1 MILRAAAFCGLT
13 LAAVAAGAQAQE
25 TIEVVPLDP
34 LPESEALG
42 EQGPELAPQI
52 HVTQGSAGRLRVLD
66 KITGVVTDLALALGE
81 SAVVGH
87 LTITLGDCRF
97 PTDNPAGDAFG
108 ELTISYD
115 VAATP
120 IFVGWMIAS
129 APALNALDHPRYD
142 VWMLSCLT
150 S

>member
-1 MILRAAAFCGLT
+1 MILRAALYS
-13 LAAVAAGAQAQE
+13 LLLVAGSAWAQE
-25 TIEVVPLDP
+25 AIEVTPLEP
-34 LPESEALG
+34 LPETEALG

-52 HVTQGSAGRLRVLD
+52 HVSQGIAGRLRVLD
-66 KITGVVTDLALALGE
+66 KITGVVTDLTLALGE
-81 SAVVGH
+81 STAVGH
-87 LTITLGDCRF
+87 LTITLGDCRY

-108 ELTISYD
+108 EMTITYD

>member
-1 MILRAAAFCGLT
+1 M
-13 LAAVAAGAQAQE
+13 
-25 TIEVVPLDP
+25 
-34 LPESEALG
+34 
-42 EQGPELAPQI
+42 
-52 HVTQGSAGRLRVLD
+52 
-66 KITGVVTDLALALGE
+66 
-81 SAVVGH
+81 
-87 LTITLGDCRF
+87 TIT
-97 PTDNPAGDAFG
+97 
-108 ELTISYD
+108 YD

>member
-1 MILRAAAFCGLT
+1 MILRAALYS
-13 LAAVAAGAQAQE
+13 LLLVAGSAWAQE
-25 TIEVVPLDP
+25 AIEVTPLEP
-34 LPESEALG
+34 LPETEALG

-52 HVTQGSAGRLRVLD
+52 HVSQGIAGRLRVLD
-66 KITGVVTDLALALGE
+66 KITGVVTDLTLALGE
-81 SAVVGH
+81 STAVGH
-87 LTITLGDCRF
+87 LTITLGDCRY

-108 ELTISYD
+108 EMTFTYD

>member
-1 MILRAAAFCGLT
+1 MILRAAFYT
-13 LAAVAAGAQAQE
+13 LLLVAGSAWAQE
-25 TIEVVPLDP
+25 AIEVTPLEP
-34 LPESEALG
+34 LPETEALG

-52 HVTQGSAGRLRVLD
+52 HVSQGIAGRLRVLD
-66 KITGVVTDLALALGE
+66 KITGVVTDLTLALGE
-81 SAVVGH
+81 STAVGH
-87 LTITLGDCRF
+87 LTITLGDCRY

-108 ELTISYD
+108 EMTITYD

>member
-1 MILRAAAFCGLT
+1 MILRAALFT
-13 LAAVAAGAQAQE
+13 LLLGAGSAWAQE
-25 TIEVVPLDP
+25 AIEVMPLEP
-34 LPESEALG
+34 LPETEALG

-52 HVTQGSAGRLRVLD
+52 HVSQGIAGRLRVLD
-66 KITGVVTDLALALGE
+66 KITGVVTDLTLALGE
-81 SAVVGH
+81 STAVGH
-87 LTITLGDCRF
+87 LTITLGDCRY

-108 ELTISYD
+108 EMTITYD

>member
-1 MILRAAAFCGLT
+1 MILRAAAFCGLA
-13 LAAVAAGAQAQE
+13 LAAFAAGAQAQE
-25 TIEVVPLDP
+25 AIEVSPLEP
-34 LPESEALG
+34 LTEAESLG
-42 EQGPELAPQI
+42 QQGPELAPQI
-52 HVTQGSAGRLRVLD
+52 RVTQGTSGQIRVLD
-66 KITGVVTDLALALGE
+66 KITGVVTDLALAFGE
-81 SAVVGH
+81 SAAVGH
-87 LTITLGDCRF
+87 LTITLGDCRY

-108 ELTISYD
+108 EMTITYD
-115 VAATP
+115 GASTP

>member
-1 MILRAAAFCGLT
+1 MILRAALYT
-13 LAAVAAGAQAQE
+13 LLLVAGSAWAQE
-25 TIEVVPLDP
+25 AIEVTPLEP
-34 LPESEALG
+34 RPEPEALG

-52 HVTQGSAGRLRVLD
+52 HVSQGIAGRLRVLD
-66 KITGVVTDLALALGE
+66 KITGVVTDLTLALGE
-81 SAVVGH
+81 STAVGH
-87 LTITLGDCRF
+87 LTITLGDCRY

-108 ELTISYD
+108 EMTFTYD

>member
-1 MILRAAAFCGLT
+1 MILRAALYT
-13 LAAVAAGAQAQE
+13 LLLVAGSAWAQE
-25 TIEVVPLDP
+25 AIEVTPLEP
-34 LPESEALG
+34 LPETEALG

-52 HVTQGSAGRLRVLD
+52 HVSQGIAGRLRVLD
-66 KITGVVTDLALALGE
+66 KITGVVTDLTLALGE
-81 SAVVGH
+81 STAVGH
-87 LTITLGDCRF
+87 LTITLGDCRY

-108 ELTISYD
+108 EMTITYD